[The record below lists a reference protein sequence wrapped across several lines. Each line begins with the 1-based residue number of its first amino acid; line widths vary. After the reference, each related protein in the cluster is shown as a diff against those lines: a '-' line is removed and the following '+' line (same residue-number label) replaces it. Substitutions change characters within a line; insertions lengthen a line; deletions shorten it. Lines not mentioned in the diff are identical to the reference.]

1 MRFLIDRSWG
11 TDAASPVLGAWKM
24 ARRLPASQHE
34 RLLLSLIT
42 FFTRT
47 LLHVYLRRGVVRLAA
62 PEMVRWYDACLSTV
76 TLHEAGG
83 VRAAGVLALS
93 SHFDRIDH
101 EPVSG

>member
-1 MRFLIDRSWG
+1 
-11 TDAASPVLGAWKM
+11 M

-34 RLLLSLIT
+34 RLLRSLIT
-42 FFTRT
+42 FFTRPP
-47 LLHVYLRRGVVRLAA
+47 LHVYLRRGVVRLA